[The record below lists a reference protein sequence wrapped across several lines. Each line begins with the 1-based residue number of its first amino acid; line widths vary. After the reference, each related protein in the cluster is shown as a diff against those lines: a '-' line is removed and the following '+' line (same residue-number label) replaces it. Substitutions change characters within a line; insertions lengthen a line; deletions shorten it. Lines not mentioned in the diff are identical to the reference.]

1 MVVSNSGIRPPGGP
15 KRRAKFPQTIVR
27 CFKMAATS
35 RTWVTEASP
44 SSDTAPYF
52 IRASYFDPRAFPKDA
67 QVTSKFTVSSLRVV
81 ITGRLC
87 AKAKLVDGVIGDVGS
102 RCSDKKISTGAGT
115 ESRPGD
121 QYAGLLIVSRL

>member
-1 MVVSNSGIRPPGGP
+1 
-15 KRRAKFPQTIVR
+15 
-27 CFKMAATS
+27 MAATS

-44 SSDTAPYF
+44 SSGTAPYF
-52 IRASYFDPRAFPKDA
+52 IRDSYFDPRVPPEDA
-67 QVTSKFTVSSLRVV
+67 QVTSTFTVSSLLVM

-87 AKAKLVDGVIGDVGS
+87 AEAKLVDVVIGY
-102 RCSDKKISTGAGT
+102 DKKISTGAGT